1 MPKFSSN
8 GVDIYY
14 EVTGHGFPLVWS
26 HEFGG
31 SIESWQNQVRYFS
44 RRYRVIT
51 YAARG
56 WAPSDV
62 PTEPEAYSQDIV
74 VNDLY
79 LLLKHLGVEQAH
91 IGGLSMGGSAA
102 LNFGFAHPEMARSLI
117 IASAGS
123 GSDDRENFLANGKVM
138 TDRLLSEGME
148 VVGNEYARSNTRV
161 QLLRKD
167 PQGFEE
173 FLRLLLTHNAISSA
187 LTFREYVMARP
198 TVYALED
205 KLRSLQ
211 VPTLIMIGDEDEP
224 CVDPA
229 VFMKRAIPRS
239 GLVVFPQSGHAI
251 NLEEPDLFNRS
262 VMDFLTAVEA
272 GRWAERPA

>member
-8 GVDIYY
+8 GVEIYY

-31 SIESWQNQVRYFS
+31 SYESWQNQVRFFS
-44 RRYRVIT
+44 RRYQVIT

-56 WAPSDV
+56 WAPSDI
-62 PTEPEAYSQDIV
+62 PTEAEAYSQDIV

-117 IASAGS
+117 VASAGS

-138 TDRLLSEGME
+138 TDRLVSEGME

-173 FLRLLLTHNAISSA
+173 FLRLLLAHNAISSA

-205 KLRSLQ
+205 KLRALQ

-229 VFMKRAIPRS
+229 VFMKRTIPRS
-239 GLVVFPQSGHAI
+239 GLSVFPQSGHAI
-251 NLEEPDLFNRS
+251 NLEEPDLFNRT
-262 VMDFLTAVEA
+262 VLDFLTTVES
-272 GRWAERPA
+272 GRWVERPG

>member
-8 GVDIYY
+8 GVEIYY
-14 EVTGHGFPLVWS
+14 EMTGHGFPLVWS

-31 SIESWQNQVRYFS
+31 SMESWRNQVRFFS
-44 RRYRVIT
+44 RRYQVIT

-117 IASAGS
+117 VASAGS

-167 PQGFEE
+167 PQGYEE
-173 FLRLLLTHNAISSA
+173 FLRLLLAHNALSSA
-187 LTFREYVMARP
+187 LTYRGFVMGRP
-198 TVYALED
+198 HG
-205 KLRSLQ
+205 LRSGGQ
-211 VPTLIMIGDEDEP
+211 AAGVAG
-224 CVDPA
+224 
-229 VFMKRAIPRS
+229 S
-239 GLVVFPQSGHAI
+239 HA
-251 NLEEPDLFNRS
+251 DHDWR
-262 VMDFLTAVEA
+262 
-272 GRWAERPA
+272 